1 MRKAV
6 AVACLL
12 LFHQINEA
20 QAELWTRT
28 VPAGQTTRV
37 FVYKAW
43 DRNCVSAFGVVKV
56 SAKPQ
61 HGKLSN
67 HIVDT
72 AIPAA
77 HRFGSSGQC
86 SGQPTK
92 GLAVFY
98 TPGSG
103 FHGTDTFTL
112 DVSWA
117 PSGKQASDTFVVTVQ

>member
-1 MRKAV
+1 
-6 AVACLL
+6 
-12 LFHQINEA
+12 
-20 QAELWTRT
+20 
-28 VPAGQTTRV
+28 
-37 FVYKAW
+37 
-43 DRNCVSAFGVVKV
+43 VKV

-67 HIVDT
+67 HVIDT
-72 AIPAA
+72 AIPVA

-92 GLAVFY
+92 GFAVFY
-98 TPGSG
+98 TPVTG

-112 DVSWA
+112 DISWA